1 MRFEGQIA
9 VITGAG
15 SGIGEATAQRMAK
28 EGARVILVGRTK
40 EKLVQAASAID
51 TRCERKCTD
60 IFLADVTKERDVK
73 ELAALLINKIGR
85 AHV

>member
-40 EKLVQAASAID
+40 EILVQAAKMHGYFPS
-51 TRCERKCTD
+51 
-60 IFLADVTKERDVK
+60 
-73 ELAALLINKIGR
+73 
-85 AHV
+85 